1 MMKFRVLIPVLAI
14 VLILQGCATQQ
25 LTNQGQSA
33 YEEGNYK
40 TALQNFEE
48 VIEKSEEAGNSAD
61 AEVYFKAGRAAWE
74 LGRTKKAIRYL
85 EKAEYLE
92 YPSPR
97 LYTTLARAAR
107 SIDNLSK
114 ELDAL
119 ENYRKKFPKGK
130 RIDSM
135 SLRLFETYVK
145 SENYKKATQLWP
157 GIKDQAQSDV
167 NLLTGYLK
175 VNNKLENDKIA
186 SQTAQKILEQDPD
199 NLEALEW
206 MGKKYFWKAENVY
219 VKEMTDYKNNRTTS
233 QYNRLLNKLD
243 EVYPTFEKAR
253 DYFLKLY
260 KLDPRPEYAEFLG
273 NIYKRLQEEQKAEYY
288 YQKAR

>member
-1 MMKFRVLIPVLAI
+1 VAI

-33 YEEGNYK
+33 YQKGDYDA
-40 TALQNFEE
+40 ALQNFEQ
-48 VIEKSEEAGNSAD
+48 VIQKSEQAGNDTD

-74 LGRTKKAIRYL
+74 LGQTKKAIRYL

-119 ENYRKKFPKGK
+119 ENYRKKFPKGEH
-130 RIDSM
+130 IDSM
-135 SLRLFETYVK
+135 SIRLFETYVE
-145 SENYKKATQLWP
+145 SENWNKGLKLWP
-157 GIKDQAQSDV
+157 EIKDQAQSDV
-167 NLLTGYLK
+167 KMLTGYLK
-175 VNNKLENDKIA
+175 VNQKLENDKTA

-206 MGKKYFWKAENVY
+206 MGKKYFWKAEDVY
-219 VKEMTDYKNNRTTS
+219 VKEMTAYKNNRTTS
-233 QYNRLLNKLD
+233 QYKRLLNKLD
-243 EVYPTFEKAR
+243 KVYPTFEKAR

-260 KLDPRPEYAEFLG
+260 KLEPKAEYAEFLG